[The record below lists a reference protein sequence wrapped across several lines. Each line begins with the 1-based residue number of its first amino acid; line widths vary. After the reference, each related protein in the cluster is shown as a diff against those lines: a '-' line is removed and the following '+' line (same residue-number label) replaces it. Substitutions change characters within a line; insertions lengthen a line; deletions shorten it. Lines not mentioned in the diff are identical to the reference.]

1 MHLFSK
7 KSSRRNCPLAEI
19 KVENVDEKT
28 LCDFLKDHK
37 EIKLSDEQKRSYF
50 KVRNNINCILKNR
63 SNNVKVVIYIDND
76 YVPITAG
83 NAENHINFYINNDA
97 SFEMEWLK
105 RKEDDDLK
113 YEIDTEKV
121 DARIVHE
128 EIQKFKHKFEG
139 VEKQKQA
146 LYNIRNKIDELVGF
160 GSNNIRL
167 SLIFDDVLP
176 KPIVFKAGKEEN
188 QLCIYINSDGTQS
201 CVWEK
206 RTWKKRIFDFFRH
219 VLSSETFHRIAQG
232 LIRIFARHFGSG

>member
-1 MHLFSK
+1 M
-7 KSSRRNCPLAEI
+7 
-19 KVENVDEKT
+19 
-28 LCDFLKDHK
+28 
-37 EIKLSDEQKRSYF
+37 
-50 KVRNNINCILKNR
+50 
-63 SNNVKVVIYIDND
+63 
-76 YVPITAG
+76 
-83 NAENHINFYINNDA
+83 
-97 SFEMEWLK
+97 
-105 RKEDDDLK
+105 
-113 YEIDTEKV
+113 
-121 DARIVHE
+121 HE

-146 LYNIRNKIDELVGF
+146 LYNVRNKIDELVGF